1 MIESFCFFFH
11 FKYFFFLLS
20 LHSILLFYF
29 IYSTSFILLHF
40 LDFFIL
46 LTSYFLYL
54 LYFSVPLFYFIFL
67 ISVLSSILLG
77 RFRKFYMDI
86 CAYIHITM
94 LENKVK
100 FFKALADGT
109 RLTILS
115 YLLENSYCAC
125 DFTPLTEKDQ
135 TTVSKHLKVLADA
148 GILKY
153 EKRGRNVIYSIR
165 DESTREMLLVLGIG
179 EVKPCCD
186 SPNGSGAFSTDA
198 DEVGNKKELIGK
210 KEGEIMD
217 ADEKKAVIKKKYRE
231 IAMTGGSCC
240 SSGCCGDSNA
250 TDLSKSIGYSENDLK
265 ATPDANLGLGCGNP
279 TAFAE
284 IKPGDVVLDL
294 GSGAGFD
301 CFLAAEK
308 VGSSGKVIGVD
319 MTPEM
324 LEKAK
329 ANALKYGY
337 SNVEFRSGDIE
348 ALPVED
354 KSVNIIISNCVV
366 NLAPHK
372 EKVFREAFRVL
383 KPGGRMYLSDMVLL
397 AELPED
403 LKNDKDLLAGCVAGA
418 LLKEEYLRLLKEA
431 GFSIEILNEDSEIS
445 ERQYGGLPVESLK
458 LKAWI

>member
-1 MIESFCFFFH
+1 
-11 FKYFFFLLS
+11 
-20 LHSILLFYF
+20 
-29 IYSTSFILLHF
+29 
-40 LDFFIL
+40 
-46 LTSYFLYL
+46 
-54 LYFSVPLFYFIFL
+54 
-67 ISVLSSILLG
+67 
-77 RFRKFYMDI
+77 
-86 CAYIHITM
+86 M

-125 DFTPLTEKDQ
+125 DVTSLTDKDQ
-135 TTVSKHLKVLADA
+135 TTVSKHLKVLTEA
-148 GILKY
+148 GILNY

-165 DESTREMLLVLGIG
+165 DENIREVLLILEIG
-179 EVKPCCD
+179 EIKPCCNR
-186 SPNGSGAFSTDA
+186 NGSATFSTAKIEDN
-198 DEVGNKKELIGK
+198 EEHMSKR
-210 KEGEIMD
+210 EGEEMD
-217 ADEKKAVIKKKYRE
+217 ADEKKAVIKKKYGE
-231 IAMTGGSCC
+231 IAMAGSSCC
-240 SSGCCGDSNA
+240 SSSACCGNSSA
-250 TDLSKSIGYSENDLK
+250 VELSKSLGYTGDQINSF
-265 ATPDANLGLGCGNP
+265 ADANMGLGCGNP

-284 IKPGDVVLDL
+284 IKPGDIVLDL

-329 ANALKYGY
+329 GNALKYGY
-337 SNVEFRSGDIE
+337 PNVEFRFGDIE

-354 KSVNIIISNCVV
+354 NSVNIIISNCVI
-366 NLAPHK
+366 NLAPDK

-403 LKNDKDLLAGCVAGA
+403 LKNNKDLLAGCVAGA
-418 LLKEEYLRLLKEA
+418 LLKEDYLRLLNET
-431 GFSIEILNEDSEIS
+431 GFSVEILSEDSDIS
-445 ERQYGGLPVESLK
+445 GRQYEGLPVESLK
-458 LKAWI
+458 LKAWIN